1 MQTRILSAAVMIA
14 IFVPVLLIGG
24 GVFAFFVALLAVLGL
39 YELLH
44 MREVKKEFP
53 IMMKVFAYL
62 MVLFF
67 CLNNMNSID
76 FVANID
82 YKVMTFIIFLFL
94 IPMVLINDNKKYNI
108 NDALFLVGS
117 TLFIGM
123 SFNLLMIVRNN
134 SLEHIIYLF
143 LITIMTDTFA
153 YFTGLLI
160 GKHKL
165 IEKISPKKTVE
176 GLIGGTL
183 MATIVAST
191 YYHVA
196 INSSLSLSIL
206 ILITIALS
214 LFGQFGD
221 LVFSA
226 IKRYYNQKDFS
237 NLIPGHGGILDR
249 LDSIIFVVLAFV
261 LYISWL

>member
-1 MQTRILSAAVMIA
+1 MQTRILSAILMIA

-24 GVFAFFVALLAVLGL
+24 GVFAAFVAVLAVLGL

-44 MREVKKEFP
+44 MREVKKPFP
-53 IMMKVFAYL
+53 PVMKFFAYL

-67 CLNNMNSID
+67 CLNNINSMD
-76 FVANID
+76 FVANVD
-82 YKVMTFIIFLFL
+82 YKAMAFIIFIFL
-94 IPMVLINDNKKYNI
+94 IPLVIINDNKLYNI

-123 SFNLLMIVRNN
+123 SFNLLMTVRNF
-134 SLEHIIYLF
+134 SLEKIIYLF

-176 GLIGGTL
+176 GMIGGTL
-183 MATIVAST
+183 MATIIAST

-196 INSSLSLSIL
+196 INSSLSISTL
-206 ILITIALS
+206 ILITMVLS
-214 LFGQFGD
+214 FFGQFGD

-261 LYISWL
+261 LFDWL